1 MILAFQNTPIQLNR
15 SIKKAALDIKNR
27 RRTPGQTMLQSD
39 FSNISKIIYYGTVQN
54 IIFSALQNAL
64 FALIPGFEDEDD
76 ELTEE
81 EQLEKYGKIYS
92 TKQSRI
98 VNGMVDTT
106 LKGGFGVPGAFI
118 STIKSAYLEYAK
130 QKEKGFIGDQGYT
143 ILAAA
148 NLSPPVG
155 SKLRKIYSAIK
166 TEEFDKDVI
175 AKRGWDITIDGK
187 FNLSPAY
194 KVLGS
199 VSEGLTNLPLD
210 RMVAEISSV
219 TEALDARNSKW
230 QRIALALGWKT
241 WDVNVKNEEHELI
254 KTEAKAKR
262 KEEGKVKAK
271 EKRAKNKKE
280 KDDFYKRVGKTLT
293 KEEKRTFFA
302 YRNKTNRRAYLDK
315 LAKQKGIK

>member
-1 MILAFQNTPIQLNR
+1 MNSLRN
-15 SIKKAALDIKNR
+15 
-27 RRTPGQTMLQSD
+27 
-39 FSNISKIIYYGTVQN
+39 
-54 IIFSALQNAL
+54 
-64 FALIPGFEDEDD
+64 EDD

-118 STIKSAYLEYAK
+118 STIKNAYLEWEK
-130 QKEKGFIGDQGYT
+130 QKEKGFTGDQGYT
-143 ILAAA
+143 ILAAV
-148 NLSPPVG
+148 NFSPPVG

-166 TEEFDKDVI
+166 TEEFDKDII

-187 FNLSPAY
+187 FNLSPKY
-194 KVLGS
+194 KVLAGI
-199 VSEGLTNLPLD
+199 VEGATNLPLD
-210 RMVAEISSV
+210 RMVAEVSSI

-262 KEEGKVKAK
+262 KEEGKIKAK
-271 EKRAKNKKE
+271 ETRAKNKKIKKLQNE
-280 KDDFYKRVGKTLT
+280 RRDKAFNTLSSAQRKETYKMNTA
-293 KEEKRTFFA
+293 ES
-302 YRNKTNRRAYLDK
+302 NAYLDK
-315 LAKQKGIK
+315 IAKQKGIK

>member
-1 MILAFQNTPIQLNR
+1 
-15 SIKKAALDIKNR
+15 
-27 RRTPGQTMLQSD
+27 
-39 FSNISKIIYYGTVQN
+39 
-54 IIFSALQNAL
+54 
-64 FALIPGFEDEDD
+64 
-76 ELTEE
+76 
-81 EQLEKYGKIYS
+81 
-92 TKQSRI
+92 
-98 VNGMVDTT
+98 MVDTT

-254 KTEAKAKR
+254 KTEAKQER
-262 KEEGKVKAK
+262 KDL
-271 EKRAKNKKE
+271 RAKKIQDYKDYRRKVFSKLNNKENNAYNRTKGAKLKKE
-280 KDDFYKRVGKTLT
+280 YILKIGK
-293 KEEKRTFFA
+293 E
-302 YRNKTNRRAYLDK
+302 
-315 LAKQKGIK
+315 KGIK